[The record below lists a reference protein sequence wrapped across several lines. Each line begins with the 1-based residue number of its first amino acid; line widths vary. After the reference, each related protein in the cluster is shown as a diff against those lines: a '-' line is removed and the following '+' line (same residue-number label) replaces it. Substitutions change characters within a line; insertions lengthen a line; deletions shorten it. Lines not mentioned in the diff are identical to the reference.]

1 MIDSS
6 GRSVISKHLHHRE
19 MHLREQDRD
28 TEFKHSVQA
37 MTILWRKDKDAVAAV
52 PVTSTGNVL
61 PHV

>member
-1 MIDSS
+1 
-6 GRSVISKHLHHRE
+6 